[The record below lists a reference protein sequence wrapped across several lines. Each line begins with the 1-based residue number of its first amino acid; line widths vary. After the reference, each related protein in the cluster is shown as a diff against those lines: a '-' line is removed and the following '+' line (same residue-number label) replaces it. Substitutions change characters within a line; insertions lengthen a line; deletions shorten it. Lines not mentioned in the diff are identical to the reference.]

1 VSGEWGVASCLPLG
15 AAPCTLHVDTTLSG
29 PQQVARRERG
39 IRGSS
44 LPDRGG
50 IAMSTPL
57 RTHNFTV
64 DEYHR
69 MAEAGVF
76 HEDDRVE
83 LIDGQ
88 VVEMTPIGPRH
99 AGCVN
104 RLNGLLSRLGG
115 GGVTLSIQNPV
126 LLGERREPQPDV
138 TVLRHRADGYAAR
151 HPEPADI
158 LLVIEVADTSVEY
171 DRSIKIPLY
180 ARAGVP
186 EAWLVNLPADRIEVY
201 RNPSGGSYAEVTSVS
216 PSETLTPLLL
226 PAARLSV
233 ADVLG

>member
-1 VSGEWGVASCLPLG
+1 M
-15 AAPCTLHVDTTLSG
+15 
-29 PQQVARRERG
+29 
-39 IRGSS
+39 
-44 LPDRGG
+44 PDRGG

-69 MAEAGVF
+69 MGEAGVF
-76 HEDDRVE
+76 REDDRVE

-99 AGCVN
+99 AVCVD
-104 RLNGLLSRLGG
+104 RLNSRLSRLVGDG
-115 GGVTLSIQNPV
+115 AIVRVQSPV
-126 LLGERREPQPDV
+126 VLGQRAEPEPDV
-138 TVLRHRADGYAAR
+138 TLLRPPFEQYQEA
-151 HPEPADI
+151 HPGPAEI
-158 LLVIEVADTSVEY
+158 MLVIEVADTSVEH

-186 EAWLVNLPADRIEVY
+186 EVWLVNLPADRIEVY
-201 RNPSGGSYAEVTSVS
+201 RDPAGGSYAEVTSVS
-216 PSETLTPLLL
+216 GGETLTPLLL
-226 PAARLSV
+226 PDAGLSV

>member
-1 VSGEWGVASCLPLG
+1 
-15 AAPCTLHVDTTLSG
+15 
-29 PQQVARRERG
+29 
-39 IRGSS
+39 
-44 LPDRGG
+44 
-50 IAMSTPL
+50 MSTPL

-88 VVEMTPIGPRH
+88 VVEMAPIGPRH

-104 RLNGLLSRLGG
+104 RLTELFSPLAGTIA
-115 GGVTLSIQNPV
+115 TLSVQNPV
-126 LLGERREPQPDV
+126 ILAQHEEPQPDF

-151 HPEPADI
+151 HPKPADI

-171 DRSIKIPLY
+171 DRSVKILLY

-201 RNPSGGSYAEVTSVS
+201 RDPAGGGYADVTSVS
-216 PSETLTPLLL
+216 RGETLTPLEV
-226 PAARLSV
+226 PSATLSV
-233 ADVLG
+233 DRILG

>member
-1 VSGEWGVASCLPLG
+1 
-15 AAPCTLHVDTTLSG
+15 
-29 PQQVARRERG
+29 
-39 IRGSS
+39 
-44 LPDRGG
+44 
-50 IAMSTPL
+50 MSTPL

-104 RLNGLLSRLGG
+104 RLTGLLSRLGG
-115 GGVTLSIQNPV
+115 GGVTVSIQNPV
-126 LLGERREPQPDV
+126 ILGERWEPQPDV

-158 LLVIEVADTSVEY
+158 LLVIEVADTSVED

-186 EAWLVNLPADRIEVY
+186 EAWLVNLPSDRIEVY
-201 RNPSGGSYAEVTSVS
+201 RNPAAGVYAAIKSVS
-216 PSETLTPLLL
+216 RGETLTPLLL
-226 PAARLSV
+226 SDVRLSV

>member
-1 VSGEWGVASCLPLG
+1 M
-15 AAPCTLHVDTTLSG
+15 
-29 PQQVARRERG
+29 
-39 IRGSS
+39 
-44 LPDRGG
+44 PDRGG

-99 AGCVN
+99 AVCVD
-104 RLNGLLSRLGG
+104 RLNGWLSRLVGDSAI
-115 GGVTLSIQNPV
+115 VRVQSPV
-126 LLGERREPQPDV
+126 VLGQRAEPEPDV
-138 TVLRHRADGYAAR
+138 TLLRPPFERYQEV
-151 HPEPADI
+151 HPGPAEI
-158 LLVIEVADTSVEY
+158 MLVIEVADASVEY
-171 DRSIKIPLY
+171 DHSVKIPLY

-201 RNPSGGSYAEVTSVS
+201 RDPAGGSYADVTSVS

-226 PAARLSV
+226 PDARLS
-233 ADVLG
+233 AANVLG

>member
-1 VSGEWGVASCLPLG
+1 
-15 AAPCTLHVDTTLSG
+15 
-29 PQQVARRERG
+29 
-39 IRGSS
+39 
-44 LPDRGG
+44 
-50 IAMSTPL
+50 MSTPL

-115 GGVTLSIQNPV
+115 GNVTVSIQNPV
-126 LLGERREPQPDV
+126 LLGERGEPQPDV
-138 TVLRHRADGYAAR
+138 TVLRHRADGYATR

-158 LLVIEVADTSVEY
+158 LLVIEVADTSVES
-171 DRSIKIPLY
+171 DRQVKIPLY
-180 ARAGVP
+180 AQAGIP

-201 RNPSGGSYAEVTSVS
+201 RNPVRGKYAKVTSAS
-216 PSETLTPLLL
+216 RDHTLTPLEV
-226 PAARLSV
+226 PSATLSV
-233 ADVLG
+233 DRILG

>member
-1 VSGEWGVASCLPLG
+1 
-15 AAPCTLHVDTTLSG
+15 
-29 PQQVARRERG
+29 
-39 IRGSS
+39 
-44 LPDRGG
+44 
-50 IAMSTPL
+50 MSTPL
-57 RTHNFTV
+57 RTYNFTV
-64 DEYHR
+64 GEYHR
-69 MAEAGVF
+69 MGEAGVF

-115 GGVTLSIQNPV
+115 GDVTLSIQNPV
-126 LLGERREPQPDV
+126 LLGERGEPQPDV
-138 TVLRHRADGYAAR
+138 TVLRHRADGYATR

-186 EAWLVNLPADRIEVY
+186 EAWLVHLPTSHLPGERGEGRGGDFSPSPSRLLG
-201 RNPSGGSYAEVTSVS
+201 PSGCA
-216 PSETLTPLLL
+216 
-226 PAARLSV
+226 
-233 ADVLG
+233 

>member
-1 VSGEWGVASCLPLG
+1 M
-15 AAPCTLHVDTTLSG
+15 
-29 PQQVARRERG
+29 
-39 IRGSS
+39 
-44 LPDRGG
+44 PDRGG

-99 AGCVN
+99 AVCVD
-104 RLNGLLSRLGG
+104 RLNGRLSRLVGDSAI
-115 GGVTLSIQNPV
+115 VRVQSPV
-126 LLGERREPQPDV
+126 VLGQRAEPEPDV
-138 TVLRHRADGYAAR
+138 TLLRPPFERYQEV
-151 HPEPADI
+151 HPGPAEI
-158 LLVIEVADTSVEY
+158 MLVIEVADTSVEH
-171 DRSIKIPLY
+171 DRSVKIPLY
-180 ARAGVP
+180 ARACVP

-201 RNPSGGSYAEVTSVS
+201 RNPAGGSYAEVTTVS
-216 PSETLTPLLL
+216 PSETLTPFLL
-226 PAARLSV
+226 PDARLSV